1 MLFCG
6 TVATWILAISTAPLA
21 LEGGTAVRKWTD
33 RLRPGRTRREL
44 DQIRREVSLLHHA
57 AWMDVTTAGQGD
69 RDAID
74 ERVRAILMLDGWHP
88 DVHLAEQAGYF
99 SLDRLQGETP
109 GMADA

>member
-1 MLFCG
+1 MLFCV
-6 TVATWILAISTAPLA
+6 TVATWILAISTALLA
-21 LEGGTAVRKWTD
+21 LEGGTAVLKWTD

-74 ERVRAILMLDGWHP
+74 ERCARC
-88 DVHLAEQAGYF
+88 
-99 SLDRLQGETP
+99 
-109 GMADA
+109 